1 MNTIKPLTI
10 KNDRNQPIKS
20 ISHQDI
26 YSLHDLLEQ
35 LNSWKSALNL
45 LNEFFSDEQRPV
57 NKKKIASNYYACS
70 QIFCAF
76 HNDFTQTIPKMENQL
91 EELRRKEKI

>member
-1 MNTIKPLTI
+1 MNTIKQLTI

-35 LNSWKSALNL
+35 LNSWQNALNL
-45 LNEFFSDEQRPV
+45 LNYFLV
-57 NKKKIASNYYACS
+57 INK
-70 QIFCAF
+70 
-76 HNDFTQTIPKMENQL
+76 DP
-91 EELRRKEKI
+91 